1 MPEEAKT
8 GIHLRRPRAAA
19 AARPGDIVDGYEIT
33 GATGTAEKPVIT
45 RYLHLQIRD
54 AKHARR
60 DLQASYRSAQ
70 HLFSIMVHDALNAS
84 SEGMFRGFRM
94 VVYTGYTDI

>member
-1 MPEEAKT
+1 MCVSMQEEAKT

-33 GATGTAEKPVIT
+33 GVMITGAVRAAELPVIT
-45 RYLHLQIRD
+45 RYLHLPVRD

-60 DLQASYRSAQ
+60 DLQARPRPAQ
-70 HLFSIMVHDALNAS
+70 CRYS
-84 SEGMFRGFRM
+84 
-94 VVYTGYTDI
+94 